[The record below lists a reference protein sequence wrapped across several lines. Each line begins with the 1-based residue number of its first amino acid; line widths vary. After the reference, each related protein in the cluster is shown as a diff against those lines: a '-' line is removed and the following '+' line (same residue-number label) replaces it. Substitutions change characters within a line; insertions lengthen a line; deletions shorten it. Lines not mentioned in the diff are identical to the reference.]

1 MALPTP
7 NQSTPQYQNFAMKEA
22 LKTAFSASILQ
33 MQANQIAKSSLMKF
47 LPGMSVL
54 KERAEMKKREL
65 YEKTGRDESGRKL
78 TKQEFEEKEK
88 RRGDL
93 GALAEIRDIMVEWK
107 DNGVSIND
115 EQQTSNLFALER
127 IDITLSGVFDLLKA
141 NFGDSFD
148 RAGKNPDSTTINALS
163 SQESADE
170 KEKEDDQ
177 DQIESEGRTQGFFS
191 KLFGKKT
198 QEGQKKGWLSG
209 LMELLSPLL
218 KLFTTGGIAGLLG
231 TIFTAIGGALTTVI
245 ATIAPLLAAMV
256 PVLIAIAPL
265 LIAGIIAGAGAMLI
279 ANWLNDKTE
288 EKEKA
293 AARGTLSEGMQKT
306 SAKIGDEKLYKVK
319 TKEGTKFR
327 TAKEIKMTE
336 DEVDALVASGEEKDG
351 ASYSNAEYVT
361 KTKKDAKGNVA
372 STDELASTNSPEQIA
387 AYQASH
393 GNRQSEEGTVENPQ
407 MDPTDATEG
416 VTDKKLISLASDVDT
431 RMKTFTESVK
441 SAKAKDTMGDLA
453 TVNALATEWN
463 LAMDSKDAM
472 MKYAE
477 EANLVESAKQTFGK
491 LTAKYPAF
499 KGLDA
504 YATTNLMT
512 GEDGDR
518 AKVVE
523 PSWTSAWSADPQMK
537 IGGKNA
543 RFENI
548 KRDNSTKIDT
558 AYPTQ
563 PPVAEQSSENA
574 ALKSASTQGTAPV
587 VANSTTVNQSNS
599 STVMGSITASRTG
612 VDADKGFNGVRL
624 SYG

>member
-33 MQANQIAKSSLMKF
+33 MQANQIAKSSLLKF

-93 GALAEIRDIMVEWK
+93 GALAEIRDIMVAWK

-127 IDITLSGVFDLLKA
+127 IDVTLSGVFEILQAK
-141 NFGDSFD
+141 FGTPMT
-148 RAGKNPDSTTINALS
+148 AAKKETTIDSLT

-177 DQIESEGRTQGFFS
+177 DQLESEERTQGFFS

-198 QEGQKKGWLSG
+198 QDGQKKGLLSG
-209 LMELLSPLL
+209 LMELLSPILG
-218 KLFTTGGIAGLLG
+218 LFGAGGIAGLLG

-265 LIAGIIAGAGAMLI
+265 LIAGIIAGAGAMLL
-279 ANWLNDKTE
+279 ANWINGKTE

-306 SAKIGDEKLYKVK
+306 SAKIGNEKLYKVK
-319 TKEGTKFR
+319 TGRGTTFR
-327 TAKEIKMTE
+327 TANELKMTE
-336 DEVDALVASGEEKDG
+336 DELDALVASGEKKDG

-361 KTKKDAKGNVA
+361 KTKKDAKGNMA

-393 GNRQSEEGTVENPQ
+393 GKRQSERGTVENPE
-407 MDPTDATEG
+407 MDSTDVTGG

-431 RMKTFTESVK
+431 RMKTFTDSVR
-441 SAKAKDTMGDLA
+441 SAKANNTMMDLN
-453 TVNALATEWN
+453 TVKNLATEWN

-472 MKYAE
+472 MEYAE
-477 EANLVESAKQTFGK
+477 KADLVESAKQTFGK

-499 KGLDA
+499 EGIGA
-504 YATTNLMT
+504 YATTNWMT
-512 GEDGDR
+512 GEGGDR
-518 AKVVE
+518 ANAVE
-523 PSWTSAWSADPQMK
+523 PNWTNLWSADPLME
-537 IGGKNA
+537 IGGNNA

-548 KRDNSTKIDT
+548 KRDNNNSTKIDT